1 MISVAVDGPAGAGKS
16 TICRRAAER
25 LSFVY
30 VDTGALYRAVG
41 LYVLEQ
47 GADPANRE
55 RVESLLRGLSVDLR
69 FGQGGQTVLVNG
81 LDVSEQI
88 RTPAVSMAA
97 SAVSAIPAVRQFLFD
112 TQRRLAEEHNVVM
125 DGRDIGTV
133 VLPDA
138 TVKIFLTAPLATR
151 AKRRLL
157 ELEQKGQAA
166 DLDTVLREMEQRD
179 YNDSHRAAAPLR
191 RAEDAILLDNGE
203 LTLEQS
209 VDEMIRLVEETLR
222 RLEQSESGEGSAQ

>member
-1 MISVAVDGPAGAGKS
+1 MSMWIPARS
-16 TICRRAAER
+16 TARWGCR
-25 LSFVY
+25 S
-30 VDTGALYRAVG
+30 
-41 LYVLEQ
+41 LEQ

-179 YNDSHRAAAPLR
+179 DNDSHRAAAPLR
-191 RAEDAILLDNGE
+191 RAEDAILLDNGD